1 MSSIATSRNGYQ
13 RDKSRRIRPVE
24 PCVARVAVRSG
35 VESALRLCS
44 RILDIAAVAGPLV
57 FLATAVFLE
66 FAQPNF
72 SPVRDTIS
80 SLVYGRFGWLQTAA
94 FVVLGLTMI
103 AMSIRAGTIM
113 ARRHPAIL
121 GQTMLSLM
129 GLAFVVL
136 AIFPTSSPL
145 YQLGIEHEIHQQ
157 IVRVMSAL
165 FPLAC
170 MLVAYGVLPRYPTV
184 RGYTMATAVV
194 AMALIPV
201 GAVAVLTDAP
211 WLGAIER
218 IILGNGLI
226 WAEAMAVQVL
236 LVTRHPCGTFEE
248 AGRRIMPEFTGLG
261 RNGEVTVRCEAAD
274 HLKDKC
280 RKDNF

>member
-1 MSSIATSRNGYQ
+1 MSAIATGKNEYK
-13 RDKSRRIRPVE
+13 RDASRRIRQVE
-24 PCVARVAVRSG
+24 PCVARVNVRSG
-35 VESALRLCS
+35 VESGFRPS
-44 RILDIAAVAGPLV
+44 PRILDIGAVAGPLV

-66 FAQPNF
+66 FAQPSF

-80 SLVYGRFGWLQTAA
+80 SLVYGRFGWIQTAA

-103 AMSIRAGTIM
+103 GMSIRAGTIM
-113 ARRHPAIL
+113 ARRHTARL
-121 GQTMLSLM
+121 GQAMLSLI
-129 GLAFVVL
+129 GSAFVAL

-145 YQLGIEHEIHQQ
+145 HQLGIDHEIHQQ

-170 MLVAYGVLPRYPTV
+170 MLVSYSVLPRYPTV

-236 LVTRHPCGTFEE
+236 LVTRHPCGTFEA
-248 AGRRIMPEFTGLG
+248 AGRRIRPEFTGLG
-261 RNGEVTVRCEAAD
+261 RNAEVAVRCDALD

-280 RKDNF
+280 RKDNS